1 MVNGKPLILAVDDE
15 EPIRNLITY
24 TFEPHNLE
32 VITAENG
39 KSAITILEHNPVDV
53 IITDLLMPSMTG
65 LALIREMK
73 KRKSSIPIIIIT
85 AYGNTEMVKE
95 IIAEGVFRLIE
106 KPLDFDVLVP
116 IVQEA
121 IEYKNNKET
130 HYEEP
135 EIFAL
140 SVFSLEGE
148 MLENVISAFYKANEE
163 RYDNTVKQTRE
174 PLLLNQNKNKSKLKT
189 KKRR

>member
-1 MVNGKPLILAVDDE
+1 MINGKPLILAVDDE
-15 EPIRNLITY
+15 EPIRDLIKY
-24 TFEPHNLE
+24 TFEPHDFE
-32 VITAENG
+32 IVTAENG

-106 KPLDFDVLVP
+106 KPLDFDILIP
-116 IVQEA
+116 IVNEA
-121 IEYKNNKET
+121 IEYKKDQENK
-130 HYEEP
+130 
-135 EIFAL
+135 
-140 SVFSLEGE
+140 
-148 MLENVISAFYKANEE
+148 
-163 RYDNTVKQTRE
+163 
-174 PLLLNQNKNKSKLKT
+174 
-189 KKRR
+189 

>member
-1 MVNGKPLILAVDDE
+1 MTMKAKQWEFSNSKTILAIPDHYVC
-15 EPIRNLITY
+15 IGRKQAQASAASGI
-24 TFEPHNLE
+24 
-32 VITAENG
+32 VTAENG

-106 KPLDFDVLVP
+106 KPLDFDTLIP
-116 IVQEA
+116 IVHEA
-121 IEYKNNKET
+121 IEYKKNQENK
-130 HYEEP
+130 
-135 EIFAL
+135 
-140 SVFSLEGE
+140 
-148 MLENVISAFYKANEE
+148 
-163 RYDNTVKQTRE
+163 
-174 PLLLNQNKNKSKLKT
+174 
-189 KKRR
+189 

>member
-1 MVNGKPLILAVDDE
+1 MINGKPLILAVDDE
-15 EPIRNLITY
+15 EPIRDLITY
-24 TFEPHNLE
+24 TLEPHNLE
-32 VITAENG
+32 VVTAENG

-65 LALIREMK
+65 LSLIREMK

-116 IVQEA
+116 IVHEA
-121 IEYKNNKET
+121 IEYKNRQENK
-130 HYEEP
+130 
-135 EIFAL
+135 
-140 SVFSLEGE
+140 
-148 MLENVISAFYKANEE
+148 
-163 RYDNTVKQTRE
+163 
-174 PLLLNQNKNKSKLKT
+174 
-189 KKRR
+189 

>member
-1 MVNGKPLILAVDDE
+1 MINGKPLILAVDDE
-15 EPIRNLITY
+15 EPIRDLITY
-24 TFEPHNLE
+24 TFEPYNLE
-32 VITAENG
+32 VVTAENG

-116 IVQEA
+116 IVHEA
-121 IEYKNNKET
+121 IEYKNNQ
-130 HYEEP
+130 
-135 EIFAL
+135 
-140 SVFSLEGE
+140 
-148 MLENVISAFYKANEE
+148 ENK
-163 RYDNTVKQTRE
+163 
-174 PLLLNQNKNKSKLKT
+174 
-189 KKRR
+189 